1 VHESF
6 FLRGPD
12 GQQIILEDPSGGTFA
27 GAGGFPSSRPETP
40 LLAALDSYGDTILDS
55 DDARDLLHEIRWLLD
70 HVAGSNRGQF
80 EQARPGVARRGLLR
94 FEQMAEYCA
103 EHPES
108 HIVCVG
114 GEG

>member
-1 VHESF
+1 VHKSF

-40 LLAALDSYGDTILDS
+40 LLAALDPYGDTILDS
-55 DDARDLLHEIRWLLD
+55 DDARALLAEIGWLLK
-70 HVAGSNRGQF
+70 HVSDTNRGQF
-80 EQARPGVARRGLLR
+80 EQARPGVARRGRLR
-94 FEQMAEYCA
+94 FQRMAEYCA

-108 HIVCVG
+108 HILCVG